1 MTLAAAP
8 AEPELM
14 VGHAPKLGKKHH
26 HEQNEGYGSFFCTT
40 WIKDGKSFRM
50 INFAIMRGHLII
62 ILTCVCFTVYKYAKF
77 TLLNYLVFMEG
88 FFFAFFYFFFGFFFW
103 VFFWIGIGRK
113 SNIVFM
119 AVLYYSFGCLLR
131 IPTKYYKYMHKLD
144 KYIHKNLSLTDFLLN
159 FRMILDFEY

>member
-62 ILTCVCFTVYKYAKF
+62 ILTCVCFTVYKYAKIYSPQILF
-77 TLLNYLVFMEG
+77 CFHLSWIFFCYLV
-88 FFFAFFYFFFGFFFW
+88 
-103 VFFWIGIGRK
+103 VFLSSFCFLGLFSGQVGRK
-113 SNIVFM
+113 SNIVFT

-131 IPTKYYKYMHKLD
+131 IPTKYCKYM
-144 KYIHKNLSLTDFLLN
+144 YVQI
-159 FRMILDFEY
+159 R

>member
-62 ILTCVCFTVYKYAKF
+62 ILTCVFTVYDYAKF
-77 TLLNYLVFMEG
+77 TQLKNPEKILKKPRKKPGKTQKKYLPKLIQECQLFPHSHAAGAPQV
-88 FFFAFFYFFFGFFFW
+88 
-103 VFFWIGIGRK
+103 
-113 SNIVFM
+113 N
-119 AVLYYSFGCLLR
+119 AV
-131 IPTKYYKYMHKLD
+131 
-144 KYIHKNLSLTDFLLN
+144 
-159 FRMILDFEY
+159 

>member
-62 ILTCVCFTVYKYAKF
+62 ILTCVCVSQFTSMPN
-77 TLLNYLVFMEG
+77 LLSSTIWSSWRG
-88 FFFAFFYFFFGFFFW
+88 FFCFFLLFFWIFFG

-113 SNIVFM
+113 SNIVFT

>member
-62 ILTCVCFTVYKYAKF
+62 ILTCVFTVYDCAKF
-77 TLLNYLVFMEG
+77 TQL
-88 FFFAFFYFFFGFFFW
+88 
-103 VFFWIGIGRK
+103 
-113 SNIVFM
+113 
-119 AVLYYSFGCLLR
+119 
-131 IPTKYYKYMHKLD
+131 
-144 KYIHKNLSLTDFLLN
+144 KNLLLYLALLGLSLWSNSPATEQDLNRTLMDDTSIKWSISKTLL
-159 FRMILDFEY
+159 FFIRF

>member
-62 ILTCVCFTVYKYAKF
+62 ILTCVFTVYDYAKF
-77 TLLNYLVFMEG
+77 TQLKNPEK
-88 FFFAFFYFFFGFFFW
+88 
-103 VFFWIGIGRK
+103 ISKKPRK
-113 SNIVFM
+113 KPGKTQKKSRKKPEKTQKKI
-119 AVLYYSFGCLLR
+119 APSFE
-131 IPTKYYKYMHKLD
+131 
-144 KYIHKNLSLTDFLLN
+144 N
-159 FRMILDFEY
+159 

>member
-1 MTLAAAP
+1 
-8 AEPELM
+8 M

-77 TLLNYLVFMEG
+77 TLLKYYFVFIYHG
-88 FFFAFFYFFFGFFFW
+88 FFFVFWWFFCHLFVFW
-103 VFFWIGIGRK
+103 VFFLDRQEE
-113 SNIVFM
+113 NQT
-119 AVLYYSFGCLLR
+119 LCLRQCYIILLAAFYGYR
-131 IPTKYYKYMHKLD
+131 PNTTNTYMHKLD

>member
-77 TLLNYLVFMEG
+77 TLLKYYFVFIYHG
-88 FFFAFFYFFFGFFFW
+88 FFFCFLV
-103 VFFWIGIGRK
+103 VFLSSFCFLGLFSWIGRK
-113 SNIVFM
+113 KIKHCVYGSAILFFW
-119 AVLYYSFGCLLR
+119 LPF
-131 IPTKYYKYMHKLD
+131 
-144 KYIHKNLSLTDFLLN
+144 TDTDQ
-159 FRMILDFEY
+159 ILQIYVCTN

>member
-62 ILTCVCFTVYKYAKF
+62 ILTCVCVSQFTSMPN
-77 TLLNYLVFMEG
+77 LLSSNTILFSSIMD
-88 FFFAFFYFFFGFFFW
+88 FFFVFWWFFCHLFVFW
-103 VFFWIGIGRK
+103 VFFLDRQEENQTLCLRQCYIILLAAFYGYRPNTA
-113 SNIVFM
+113 NICM
-119 AVLYYSFGCLLR
+119 Y
-131 IPTKYYKYMHKLD
+131 KLD
-144 KYIHKNLSLTDFLLN
+144 KYTYIKMPFPN
-159 FRMILDFEY
+159 

>member
-88 FFFAFFYFFFGFFFW
+88 VFFAFFYFFFGFFFGGFFLDRYRKKIKHC
-103 VFFWIGIGRK
+103 VYGSAILFFWLP
-113 SNIVFM
+113 F
-119 AVLYYSFGCLLR
+119 
-131 IPTKYYKYMHKLD
+131 
-144 KYIHKNLSLTDFLLN
+144 TDTDQ
-159 FRMILDFEY
+159 ILQIYAQIR